1 MGVYMK
7 PKRKRC
13 YFKVLAHGVFNK
25 QWAGKLINW
34 RVKWAKTKT
43 NLYPHMSNIN
53 KPIST
58 LGPNFFRHQWKSI
71 EVYKH
76 KGQES
81 SLLINVG
88 LKEMTKCLEH
98 TYTNALPLP
107 IKYIHI
113 YVKAFELLE
122 FNLYYISHSTPLE
135 LKFEILK
142 CGIILINY
150 SLPMV

>member
-1 MGVYMK
+1 MYLKNKPEKEQNRRRCSQKLEREREMGVYMK

-58 LGPNFFRHQWKSI
+58 LGPNF
-71 EVYKH
+71 
-76 KGQES
+76 
-81 SLLINVG
+81 LD
-88 LKEMTKCLEH
+88 
-98 TYTNALPLP
+98 
-107 IKYIHI
+107 
-113 YVKAFELLE
+113 
-122 FNLYYISHSTPLE
+122 ISGNP
-135 LKFEILK
+135 
-142 CGIILINY
+142 
-150 SLPMV
+150 